1 MKSEE
6 RDRFYRFMAGK
17 GFYIALFV
25 CVIAIG
31 VTGYYL
37 LSRNDHKTEPVSVTE
52 TLPVETVPSAPALP
66 AQVTLTEPET
76 EPAVPT
82 VKPER
87 AVTREEPTEEA
98 GWVWPTVGETLLPYS
113 MEAPVFSATLSDWRV
128 HTGVDI
134 AAAAG
139 TPVRA
144 VSDGIVST
152 VYDDD
157 LMGTTVVVSHEN
169 GLSSVYANLQEVPAV
184 KPGDEVRTGDVLG
197 AVGATA
203 LAEIG
208 EEPHLHLEILQD
220 GVAVDPSSVL
230 PAG

>member
-1 MKSEE
+1 M
-6 RDRFYRFMAGK
+6 
-17 GFYIALFV
+17 
-25 CVIAIG
+25 
-31 VTGYYL
+31 
-37 LSRNDHKTEPVSVTE
+37 
-52 TLPVETVPSAPALP
+52 
-66 AQVTLTEPET
+66 
-76 EPAVPT
+76 
-82 VKPER
+82 
-87 AVTREEPTEEA
+87 
-98 GWVWPTVGETLLPYS
+98 GETLLPYS

-184 KPGDEVRTGDVLG
+184 KPGDEVRTGDVVG

-230 PAG
+230 PK